1 MKRFFVATAVFAV
14 ALTFWSLSAGG
25 ANGPYDFAV
34 GAGDRGTPTGGLFV
48 HHFALSAHDGP
59 NGPSGSYVSRSDV
72 NALFS
77 FNGRVTCLFVD
88 GNRAVVG
95 GEITKR
101 YSSEQQNGFM
111 VAFEDNG
118 PPAGGVTM
126 DRISLIDLERATPPT
141 QADCAT
147 EGLAFFGL
155 FRPMLSGNV
164 TIYDAP

>member
-34 GAGDRGTPTGGLFV
+34 GAGDRGTPAGLFV

-59 NGPSGSYVSRSDV
+59 NGPSGSYISRSDV
-72 NALFS
+72 NPAFS
-77 FNGRVTCLFVD
+77 LNGRVTCLFVD

-101 YSSEQQNGFM
+101 FDPLQQNGFM

-118 PPAGGVTM
+118 PPVGGVTT
-126 DRISLIDLERATPPT
+126 DRISLIDFQLPTVPT
-141 QADCAT
+141 QADCAA
-147 EGLAFFGL
+147 GAAGFFLL